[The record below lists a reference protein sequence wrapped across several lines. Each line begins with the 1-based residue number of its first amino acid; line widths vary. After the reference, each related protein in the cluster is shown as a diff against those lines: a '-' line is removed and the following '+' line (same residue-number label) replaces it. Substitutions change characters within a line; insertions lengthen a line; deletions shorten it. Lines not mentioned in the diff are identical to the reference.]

1 MSNSSEDSTIL
12 LMCLGQE
19 LGRSGACETSVI
31 ELQRVFA
38 PFGSLRKIII
48 FSRKFVLKAFVEF
61 GRIEDA
67 RRAREVLNERVVVGL
82 GRARVYFSALQ
93 QLANS
98 NRYLESWD
106 YKSGVVDA
114 DLSPGKDERLT
125 CASSVDSGS
134 TEPCDLSLSCASD
147 SLDRQTLS
155 PVVLISNVDGVFASA
170 RELLNLFS
178 CFGYVV
184 KLLFMRNLR
193 KALVEYRLPIQAEHA
208 VSAINS
214 AAFAGL
220 CIKANFSKYR
230 SIDLRKNNKSGN
242 SQQFNEVIVLSP
254 AQNRCAEAEVPSE
267 GITHTV
273 TVSCPRHAGLQHVD
287 LYLLVQDTVL
297 PSQVKFVS
305 GDESVLQL
313 RFEFSETEE
322 AALAVAKLHGTF
334 LKGSLIS
341 ASFY

>member
-1 MSNSSEDSTIL
+1 MANSSQDSTIL
-12 LMCLGQE
+12 LACFGQE
-19 LGRSGACETSVI
+19 LGRVQGCESGVLD
-31 ELQRVFA
+31 LQRVFA

-67 RRAREVLNERVVVGL
+67 RRAREALNERMVFGL
-82 GRARVYFSALQ
+82 GCARVYFSALQ

-106 YKSGVVDA
+106 CKEGVIDA
-114 DLSPGKDERLT
+114 DLSLGKDERLT
-125 CASSVDSGS
+125 CASSADSGS
-134 TEPCDLSLSCASD
+134 SAACDLNLSWASD
-147 SLDRQTLS
+147 SAEPQTFS
-155 PVVLISNVDGVFASA
+155 PVVLVSNVDGVFSSA

-193 KALVEYRLPIQAEHA
+193 KALVEYRLPVQAERA

-214 AAFAGL
+214 AAFTGL
-220 CIKANFSKYR
+220 RIKANFSKYR

-254 AQNRCAEAEVPSE
+254 SQNRCAEAEVPRE
-267 GITHTV
+267 GVTRSV
-273 TVSCPRHAGLQHVD
+273 TVSCSRRPGLQHVD
-287 LYLLVQDTVL
+287 LYLLVQDAVL
-297 PSQVKFVS
+297 PLNVKFVA
-305 GDESVLQL
+305 GDEATLQL
-313 RFEFSETEE
+313 RFEFAETEE
-322 AALAVAKLHGTF
+322 AALAVAKLHGSF
-334 LKGSLIS
+334 LKDSLIS
-341 ASFY
+341 ISFY